1 LVAEPKLV
9 TLATR
14 EGVALGVTR
23 SYSFAMA
30 FDPVKSVLAAGGKHG
45 LSENEK
51 RDPIG
56 LAVVALNKFAQSDL
70 IDRLG
75 LRRTSE
81 QTVFRVTSA
90 GFKTASAAGRVFAR
104 VGGSGG
110 GKRVPSAQPTGLFDL
125 TPSEDEQM
133 LVDVVTD
140 FANEVVRPA
149 AAESNEACAAPDE
162 LLKASLE
169 IGLPILGVSEEL
181 GGIATERSAVAGVL
195 VHEALANGDMGIA
208 VAALASGAV
217 ATALSLYGTDE
228 QQSTY
233 LPAFAGD
240 EVPVAA
246 LVLAEPTALYD
257 PLTPATKATRKG
269 DGFVLNGTKSGV
281 VRGADAELLLIGAE
295 LDGKPQLFL
304 VESSAP
310 GIVVISDPSM
320 GIRAAGI
327 TRLELTDVAVENVA
341 LFGDATTYLEVV
353 QNSRLAWCALSL
365 GTAQAVLDYVT
376 PYVKERYAFGE
387 PIAYR
392 QSVAFK
398 VADIAIELQGMRL
411 VTYKAAGRVA
421 QGKDA
426 SREIALARRLC
437 AERGMAIGNDGVQL
451 LGGHGFVKEHP
462 VERWYR
468 DLRAIGLM
476 EGAVLV

>member
-1 LVAEPKLV
+1 
-9 TLATR
+9 
-14 EGVALGVTR
+14 
-23 SYSFAMA
+23 MA
-30 FDPVKSVLAAGGKHG
+30 FDPVKSLLAAGGKHG
-45 LSENEK
+45 LSDNEK

-56 LAVVALNKFAQSDL
+56 LAVVALNKFAQTDI

-75 LRRTSE
+75 LRKTSE
-81 QTVFRVTSA
+81 RGVFRVTSA
-90 GFKTASAAGRVFAR
+90 GFKTASAAGRAFAR
-104 VGGSGG
+104 AGGTST

-140 FANEVVRPA
+140 FADEVVRPA
-149 AAESNEACAAPDE
+149 AAEANEMCAAPDE

-195 VHEALANGDMGIA
+195 VHEALARGDMGIA

-240 EVPVAA
+240 EVPAA
-246 LVLAEPTALYD
+246 AVVLAEPTALFD
-257 PLTPATKATRKG
+257 PLSPTTTAARSG
-269 DGFVLNGTKSGV
+269 SGYVLNGVKSGV
-281 VRGADAELLLIGAE
+281 VRGADAELFLIGAE
-295 LDGKPQLFL
+295 LDGAPQLFL
-304 VESSAP
+304 VESKAA
-310 GIVVISDPSM
+310 GITVVSDPSM
-320 GIRAAGI
+320 GVRAAGI
-327 TRLELTDVAVENVA
+327 TRLELKDVAVEDVA
-341 LFGDATTYLEVV
+341 LFGDAATYREVV
-353 QNSRLAWCALSL
+353 QNSRLAWCALAL

-376 PYVKERYAFGE
+376 PYVKERHAFGE
-387 PIAYR
+387 PIAHR
-392 QSVAFK
+392 QSVAFM

-426 SREIALARRLC
+426 AREIALARRLC
-437 AERGMAIGNDGVQL
+437 AERGMRIGLDGVQL